1 MINKF
6 RDIKLFM
13 WPVVNYYIIKMLTMI
28 NLCKNNVFLITIY
41 KKKKYKFCALAL
53 LHCLHSLMQIVLGL
67 RICSVYLVE
76 FTIMLFLFFRTSL
89 SLSPTMHLHA
99 IVSFQVTTVI
109 SYILTLYMG
118 IVKGVKLF
126 CFSFL
131 LQKWI

>member
-28 NLCKNNVFLITIY
+28 NLCKNNAFRSQST

-89 SLSPTMHLHA
+89 SLSLSYDAFARHSFVSGDNSNILH
-99 IVSFQVTTVI
+99 
-109 SYILTLYMG
+109 SYTLRG
-118 IVKGVKLF
+118 N
-126 CFSFL
+126 C
-131 LQKWI
+131 

>member
-1 MINKF
+1 
-6 RDIKLFM
+6 M

-28 NLCKNNVFLITIY
+28 NLCKNNAFRSQST

-89 SLSPTMHLHA
+89 SLSLSLSPTMHLHA